1 MSDHNIHP
9 TAIIQDGAEIAE
21 GTTVGAYTVIGSQ
34 VKIGKNNKI
43 GSHVVIEGRTTIGD
57 NNNIFQFASIGAIP
71 QDLKFHGEESC
82 LVIGN
87 NNLIRE
93 FTTLQ
98 PGTEGG
104 GMITKVGDYNLFM
117 TGAHVAHDVKMGN
130 HNIMVNNAG
139 LAGHVTIGDH
149 VIMGGQSG
157 YHQYI
162 RLGDF
167 SIIGGGA
174 MVTKDVP
181 PYCVAQGD
189 RAGLAGINKVGLERA
204 GFTVEEQRLVQ
215 NLYRDVFLAEGTF
228 VTKLANQ
235 IEKNKGNLIA
245 EKFLFFLKD
254 SERGIVLPRKSSN

>member
-1 MSDHNIHP
+1 MTNNNIHP
-9 TAIIQDGAEIAE
+9 TAIIAEGAEIGD
-21 GTTVGAYTVIGSQ
+21 GTTIGAYTVISSQ
-34 VKIGKNNKI
+34 VKIGRNNKI

-57 NNNIFQFASIGAIP
+57 HNNIFQFASIGAIP
-71 QDLKFHGEESC
+71 QDLKFHGEESR
-82 LVIGN
+82 LEIGD

-104 GMITKVGDYNLFM
+104 GMLTKVGNNNLFM

-139 LAGHVTIGDH
+139 LAGHITIGDH

-162 RLGDF
+162 RLGDY

-204 GFTVEEQRLVQ
+204 GFSAEEQRLLQ
-215 NLYRDVFLAEGTF
+215 NLYRDIFLAEGTF
-228 VTKLANQ
+228 ANKLASL
-235 IEKNKGNLIA
+235 IEKNKGNAIA
-245 EKFLFFLKD
+245 EKFLLFLKD